1 MKKVPFLSV
10 ASLCLA
16 LLLGLSSMSYAQLR
30 QDQGKPTDLMGPVVK
45 KHQQQDRS
53 QGANLGNLFNMT
65 MDQSYSMMFSSFGGQ
80 VQNLN
85 VYTNT
90 MHFFFSP
97 KLTGRV
103 DLSVLHSPFGN
114 SFLSNGKSNGLDAQF
129 MIQNA
134 ELDYQISDKSS
145 ISIQFQQ
152 LPSYGYGMYGTGPW
166 SNGYY
171 RGPFGSPFH
180 DRNF

>member
-1 MKKVPFLSV
+1 MKKVPILS
-10 ASLCLA
+10 ATSLCL
-16 LLLGLSSMSYAQLR
+16 LLILGISSVSTAQLR
-30 QDQGKPTDLMGPVVK
+30 KNEGKPSDLMGPVTKTNQV
-45 KHQQQDRS
+45 DRS
-53 QGANLGNLFNMT
+53 RGANLGNLFNMT

-80 VQNLN
+80 LQNLN

-114 SFLSNGKSNGLDAQF
+114 SFLSNGKSNGLDARF
-129 MIQNA
+129 MVQNA

-145 ISIQFQQ
+145 ISIHFQQ
-152 LPSYGYGMYGTGPW
+152 LPSYGYGYGMSPW

-171 RGPFGSPFH
+171 RGPFGSPFQ